1 MNYPLDRTE
10 KSLLIG
16 LPILIAL
23 GSYEVPAKYG

>member
-1 MNYPLDRTE
+1 MTYPLDRTE

-23 GSYEVPAKYG
+23 VSYEVPAKYG